1 MADTTTV
8 SAIFLSDTNKSF
20 YIFNK
25 EALMEVPW
33 LEGAQ
38 KK

>member
-1 MADTTTV
+1 MADTTQCPP
-8 SAIFLSDTNKSF
+8 FFSDTNKSF

-25 EALMEVPW
+25 ETLMEESW